1 MRLIGQKVDALAVLQ
16 LYKFS
21 DERLLTGVSLNYRP
35 RPKAVSHSN
44 FITGRL
50 KTTKDSFQI
59 TGEKIRGSA

>member
-35 RPKAVSHSN
+35 RLKADMARHTVA
-44 FITGRL
+44 
-50 KTTKDSFQI
+50 QCQ
-59 TGEKIRGSA
+59 